1 MNRNITTLINDRPV
15 LIPAAPP
22 AVNRPGLFFDLYV
35 LTMTQAYFLNDQT
48 AEASFEVSVRT
59 LPPDWGYLVMA
70 GLEELEGYLNT
81 LRFSGNDLEYLGSL
95 RLFQPEFLDFLDVFT
110 PQVTVRALPEGTV
123 FFPGETLLEITG
135 PVIDGQLIEAYLLN
149 ILGFSIL
156 ELTLATRIVRAAAGR
171 PVIDFGFRRAQGPVA
186 SLRAARGALI
196 AGFAATS
203 NVYAAA
209 MCDTVPS
216 GTMAHSFIQTFPS
229 EREAFKA
236 YIDLYG
242 ENSVLL
248 VDTHDCHEGIRI
260 AADIARTNFLERG
273 IRIRGI
279 RIDSGDITAL
289 SHYARHCFTE
299 AGVPFM
305 RIFASGGLD
314 EFSIDTLVKFDAA
327 IDAFGVGTRFATC
340 HYAPDLDIVY
350 KMAAYNGNPVAK
362 ESPEKQTIP
371 GRKSLLRTYLQNGKF
386 AADRIVPF
394 ETGEDLLRP
403 FERPEEIPAIRR
415 RLTDELTYLP
425 DSVARLRKPA
435 IYSVENTLI
444 GRSTLKEEN
453 RDRSHQ

>member
-1 MNRNITTLINDRPV
+1 MNRNYTTFMDDRPV

-22 AVNRPGLFFDLYV
+22 AVNRPGLFMDLYA
-35 LTMTQAYFLNDQT
+35 LTMAQACFRNDQT
-48 AEASFEVSVRT
+48 AEASFEVTVRT
-59 LPPDWGYLVMA
+59 LPPNWGYLVMA
-70 GLEELEGYLNT
+70 GLEELEGYLSAM
-81 LRFSGNDLEYLGSL
+81 RFSENDLEYLGSL
-95 RLFQPEFLDFLDVFT
+95 GLFQNDFLDFLGLFT
-110 PQVTVRALPEGTV
+110 PQVAVRALPEGTV
-123 FFPGETLLEITG
+123 FFPGEPLLEITG

-156 ELTLATRIVRAAAGR
+156 EVTLATRIVRAAAGR

-196 AGFAATS
+196 AGFAGTS
-203 NVYAAA
+203 NVYAAT
-209 MCDTVPS
+209 MCNTVPS

-229 EREAFKA
+229 EREAFRA

-242 ENSVLL
+242 KDSVLL

-260 AADIARTNFLERG
+260 AAEIARTTFLDRG

-305 RIFASGGLD
+305 RIFASGGFD

-327 IDAFGVGTRFATC
+327 VDAFGVGTRFAAC

-350 KMAAYNGNPVAK
+350 KMAAYDGNPVAK

-371 GRKSLLRTYLQNGKF
+371 GRKSLLRKSLQNGKF
-386 AADRIVPF
+386 AADRIVPY
-394 ETGEDLLRP
+394 EIGEDLLRQ
-403 FERPEEIPAIRR
+403 FERPEEIPHIRR
-415 RLTDELTYLP
+415 RLNDELARLP
-425 DSVARLRKPA
+425 DQVLKLRNPA
-435 IYSVENTLI
+435 VFPVENTLT
-444 GRSTLKEEN
+444 GLCTDKGETA
-453 RDRSHQ
+453 